1 MKMRSNTDQYT
12 EKYLHKLGVLHTF
25 VLDIIGAETFEEVA
39 NHVIDALE
47 ATIDPFIIA
56 VGRVQFGVIQGYV
69 KVKGLEI
76 RPIKGEA
83 MPLDGRGI
91 IIRAVNTRKICN
103 VPDTREDP
111 DYVLHTEDAV
121 QTLSEIAAPIL
132 SHGKSIGVVNI
143 EDSESHAFDESDQEI
158 LKALPGY
165 AGFAIPIG

>member
-1 MKMRSNTDQYT
+1 MRSNTDQYT
-12 EKYLHKLGVLHTF
+12 EKYLQKLGVLHTF
-25 VLDIIGAETFEEVA
+25 VLDIIGAETFEDVA
-39 NHVIDALE
+39 MHVIDVLE
-47 ATIDPFIIA
+47 ATIDPFLIA
-56 VGRVQFGVIQGYV
+56 VARIRFGALQGHV
-69 KVKGLEI
+69 KVKGFEI
-76 RPIKGEA
+76 RPIRGEG

-91 IIRAVNTRKICN
+91 SVRAVNTRKVLN

-111 DYVLHTEDAV
+111 DYVLHIEDAV

-158 LKALPGY
+158 LKALTGY